1 MTHTILPMLQA
12 AAEAGVASPRGMMA
26 VGAGLGAGLAV
37 IGAGIGI
44 GRIGGQA
51 VEGMARQPEA
61 AGKIQT
67 AGLILAAL
75 IEGVALFGAVIAF
88 LIQGHFFFC
97 CGAGPPGGAAPPLPY
112 FDPSMRTLFR
122 SLVISALAAAPALAQ
137 EGAPQSKVDLLSPNY
152 GLMFWTLVIF
162 AVLFFVLA
170 KFAFGPITKAVEA
183 REQALEDAIESAKRD
198 REEAARLLA
207 EQRAALDA
215 TRGEAQKLIAD
226 ARTAAE
232 RVRAELIE
240 QAHAEQTNMLDRA
253 RKEIEAEK
261 AGAIAQLRREA
272 VDLAIAG
279 AGRVIDKNLDQ
290 AANRQLV
297 ESFLASVTPAAVSA
311 SR

>member
-1 MTHTILPMLQA
+1 
-12 AAEAGVASPRGMMA
+12 
-26 VGAGLGAGLAV
+26 
-37 IGAGIGI
+37 
-44 GRIGGQA
+44 
-51 VEGMARQPEA
+51 
-61 AGKIQT
+61 
-67 AGLILAAL
+67 
-75 IEGVALFGAVIAF
+75 
-88 LIQGHFFFC
+88 
-97 CGAGPPGGAAPPLPY
+97 
-112 FDPSMRTLFR
+112 MRTLFR

-137 EGAPQSKVDLLSPNY
+137 EGGAATKVDLLSPNY
-152 GLMFWTLVIF
+152 GLMVWTLLIF
-162 AVLFFVLA
+162 AGLFLILA
-170 KFAFGPITKAVEA
+170 KFAFGPITKAVED
-183 REQALEDAIESAKRD
+183 RERALEEAIESAKRD
-198 REEAARLLA
+198 REEAGRLLA

-226 ARTAAE
+226 ARVAAE

-240 QAHAEQTNMLDRA
+240 QAHTEQANMLDRA

-279 AGRVIDKNLDQ
+279 AGRVIDRNLDQ

>member
-1 MTHTILPMLQA
+1 
-12 AAEAGVASPRGMMA
+12 
-26 VGAGLGAGLAV
+26 
-37 IGAGIGI
+37 
-44 GRIGGQA
+44 
-51 VEGMARQPEA
+51 
-61 AGKIQT
+61 
-67 AGLILAAL
+67 
-75 IEGVALFGAVIAF
+75 
-88 LIQGHFFFC
+88 
-97 CGAGPPGGAAPPLPY
+97 
-112 FDPSMRTLFR
+112 MRTLFR

-137 EGAPQSKVDLLSPNY
+137 EAAPATKVDLLSPNY

-162 AVLFFVLA
+162 AILFFVLA

-232 RVRAELIE
+232 RVRAELVE
-240 QAHAEQTNMLDRA
+240 QAHTEQTNMLDRA

-297 ESFLASVTPAAVSA
+297 ESFLASVSPAAVSA